1 MFYLAFK
8 GHFCWFIIACLWAD
22 LDEWMNDTG
31 STTFRSIIN
40 SLRFIY
46 DRHED
51 SPSLHNTS
59 ITNNDVE
66 YFLLV
71 DYTF

>member
-8 GHFCWFIIACLWAD
+8 CYFCWFIIACLWVE

-31 STTFRSIIN
+31 STTFGSIIN

-46 DRHED
+46 DRHEN

-59 ITNNDVE
+59 ITNNEVE